1 MTGDMHL
8 EYQEDFFLETRDFL
22 AFPLPSLS
30 FFLFLSFFLSLSLS
44 VFLVCRAYFSSSLLR
59 IESLL
64 LALLDGD
71 VAVAKWIRAHYRVSL
86 NVAQP
91 VE

>member
-1 MTGDMHL
+1 MTGDVHL
-8 EYQEDFFLETRDFL
+8 EYQEDFFLETRDFP
-22 AFPLPSLS
+22 ASPSPP
-30 FFLFLSFFLSLSLS
+30 LSLSLVS
-44 VFLVCRAYFSSSLLR
+44 VHRAYFSSSLPR
-59 IESLL
+59 TESLL

-91 VE
+91 AE